1 MGTPGT
7 SSVKAALL
15 GLVGF
20 VLGLLPWLVHGGR
33 LPVSGAW
40 PAYEVGATPWV
51 ALPFSEY
58 RVGDLL
64 ALTALAGAL
73 AVALPHWL
81 LRGPSRPRLWPV
93 VGVALGLQLLAL
105 LQASSVVGRGLA
117 SSQAADLLVLVLTLV
132 AGIGGLAGTGLG
144 LLLVRG
150 GPVVQALSGTT
161 LAWLVPSWLS
171 MLLAYGATSPSPLQT
186 TTVGLVPYV
195 AAVLH
200 GPALGRLGF
209 GGVGRV
215 VTWLVSLAIAVLL
228 PALMTAAFYAGSYAH
243 PSQLRGDGMA
253 ELVDATLDVT
263 VMALQANLTRPG
275 PLLLVVVVGLA
286 GTALRGR
293 WERERERQQE
303 DQTVSPG

>member
-1 MGTPGT
+1 MGTPRT
-7 SSVKAALL
+7 TAVRAALL
-15 GLVGF
+15 AALGYL
-20 VLGLLPWLVHGGR
+20 LGLLPWLVHGGR

-58 RVGDLL
+58 QIANLL

-73 AVALPHWL
+73 AVALPHGV
-81 LRGPSRPRLWPV
+81 LRGPSRPPLWPV

-117 SSQAADLLVLVLTLV
+117 GSEAADLLVLVLTLA
-132 AGIGGLAGTGLG
+132 AGLGGLVGTGLG

-150 GPVVQALSGTT
+150 RPVVRALSGAV

-171 MLLAYGATSPSPLQT
+171 MLLTYGASAPSPLQV
-186 TTVGLVPYV
+186 TTVGLVPFV

-200 GPALGRLGF
+200 GLALARLGL
-209 GGVGRV
+209 GGVGRAL
-215 VTWLVSLAIAVLL
+215 TWLVSLGIAVLL

-243 PSQLRGDGMA
+243 PGQLRGDGMA

-263 VMALQANLTRPG
+263 AMAVQVNLSRPG
-275 PLLLVVVVGLA
+275 PLLLAVVVGLA
-286 GTALRGR
+286 GNALRGR
-293 WERERERQQE
+293 REREREPQRDDE
-303 DQTVSPG
+303 TVSPG

>member
-1 MGTPGT
+1 MGTPRT
-7 SSVKAALL
+7 TAVKAALL
-15 GLVGF
+15 AALGYL
-20 VLGLLPWLVHGGR
+20 LGLLPWLVHGGR

-58 RVGDLL
+58 QIANLL

-73 AVALPHWL
+73 AVALPHGV
-81 LRGPSRPRLWPV
+81 LRGPSRPPLWPV
-93 VGVALGLQLLAL
+93 VGVAL

-117 SSQAADLLVLVLTLV
+117 GSEAADLLVLVLTLA
-132 AGIGGLAGTGLG
+132 AGLGGLVGTGLG

-150 GPVVQALSGTT
+150 RPVVRALSGAV

-171 MLLAYGATSPSPLQT
+171 MLLAYGASAPSPLQV
-186 TTVGLVPYV
+186 TTVGLVPFV

-200 GPALGRLGF
+200 GLALARLGL
-209 GGVGRV
+209 GGVGRAL
-215 VTWLVSLAIAVLL
+215 TWLVSLGIAVLL

-243 PSQLRGDGMA
+243 PGQLRGDGMA

-263 VMALQANLTRPG
+263 AMAVQVNLSRPG
-275 PLLLVVVVGLA
+275 PLLLAVVVGLA
-286 GTALRGR
+286 GTALRSR
-293 WERERERQQE
+293 KTEQLRERPLPSQ
-303 DQTVSPG
+303 DA